1 MSEPITLYCVEAHD
15 WKQVEPGE
23 FGIVVHDIAEGE
35 RFRVGDAM
43 TTNSPSLS
51 RSLLASGRW
60 SLEAPAP
67 VQAPVVVAPVEAPV
81 VAPAPAQPVTPKRK
95 PRRL

>member
-1 MSEPITLYCVEAHD
+1 MSEPITLYCIEAHD
-15 WKQVEPGE
+15 WKQVDPGE
-23 FGIVVHDIAEGE
+23 FGLVVHDIAEGE

-60 SLEAPAP
+60 SLTEPAP
-67 VQAPVVVAPVEAPV
+67 VVAQPVEVAPV
-81 VAPAPAQPVTPKRK
+81 VAPVPASVTPKRK
-95 PRRL
+95 RRA